1 MFGGKMLCKRQAQF
15 GTLFMESFKS
25 PNTTIVVTY
34 LKVMLVIGIWKYYR
48 KSEKISYCY
57 IPGNDYA
64 NSRDLTKSEMSLK
77 QMINHPTCL
86 INN

>member
-1 MFGGKMLCKRQAQF
+1 MFGGNMCARQAQF
-15 GTLFMESFKS
+15 GTLFMESLNS
-25 PNTTIVVTY
+25 PNRTIVVTY
-34 LKVMLVIGIWKYYR
+34 LKVMMVIGIWKYYR
-48 KSEKISYCY
+48 KSEKYPYCY

-86 INN
+86 IDN